1 MDNCIFCKIING
13 DVPSSRIFEDGDFLA
28 FLTIE
33 PVKDG
38 HILVIPKKHI
48 NWMEEADDKTI
59 GKIFQLVKKLMS
71 VLKKAFQSD
80 YVEVVVAGEEVPHF
94 HIHLIPRN
102 KNDDLPKFPI
112 KKYKEGE
119 AKKIAEKIV
128 SFIP

>member
-1 MDNCIFCKIING
+1 M
-13 DVPSSRIFEDGDFLA
+13 A